1 VQFEIHIYGTE
12 AFVCTPVF
20 RTWLLSWRALWCSPW
35 ECFRSCEEANK
46 GKIGK
51 YSENKRKLTMYMFLT
66 ITSIVFRRPKIYSH
80 VSCSIRIM
88 KSHILVEQ
96 EVQYH
101 TPSGIHK
108 SM

>member
-1 VQFEIHIYGTE
+1 
-12 AFVCTPVF
+12 
-20 RTWLLSWRALWCSPW
+20 
-35 ECFRSCEEANK
+35 
-46 GKIGK
+46 
-51 YSENKRKLTMYMFLT
+51 MYMFLT

-108 SM
+108 TM